1 MKNYGLIPQI
11 DWMLRRLSEED
22 NQKELRDNL
31 EKKNN
36 SKFFKFLND
45 YFSLEDEEITNIIN
59 Q

>member
-1 MKNYGLIPQI
+1 MT
-11 DWMLRRLSEED
+11 ED

-31 EKKNN
+31 EKQKN